1 MLFKIIHL
9 VFHVAASVAVVLVV
23 TGCGERGS
31 PPIQLI
37 LQPGFRGVIRVTF
50 QVAGAPEL
58 RKCPDVDLLEVPST
72 GDVVLSSAN
81 PLSSWRQLFAKYP
94 DGTCLRGLRSMTA
107 SDGGSNGAED
117 SLFVDVLF
125 SDDSGNVWIFVG
137 TKGEHAQLSGDE
149 RRALELFELQCA
161 KFGGV

>member
-1 MLFKIIHL
+1 
-9 VFHVAASVAVVLVV
+9 
-23 TGCGERGS
+23 
-31 PPIQLI
+31 
-37 LQPGFRGVIRVTF
+37 
-50 QVAGAPEL
+50 
-58 RKCPDVDLLEVPST
+58 
-72 GDVVLSSAN
+72 
-81 PLSSWRQLFAKYP
+81 
-94 DGTCLRGLRSMTA
+94 MTA